1 MKTIKHI
8 ILFISLLAVLS
19 ITLVGCGSEADIEA
33 ELGQQFTLY
42 FGQTAEIKGEKL
54 EITFV
59 EILEDNRCPSDA
71 TCIWEGRVR
80 CRMDVKYEGMKYE
93 VNLSQ
98 PGLSY
103 DYQSGFFKD
112 YNLTFKIEPYPVSD
126 VTLAATDYY
135 IYLTVS

>member
-1 MKTIKHI
+1 MKRIKKA
-8 ILFISLLAVLS
+8 ILFALLLATLA
-19 ITLVGCGSEADIEA
+19 ITFAGCGSKADVVA

-71 TCIWEGRVR
+71 TCILEGRVR
-80 CRMDVKYEGMKYE
+80 CRLDVRYKGGKYE
-93 VNLSQ
+93 VTLSQ

-112 YNLTFKIEPYPVSD
+112 YSLTFKIEPYPVSD
-126 VTLAATDYY
+126 VTLSASDYY